1 MAEKK
6 VTYLCVVRLLLDSTT
21 VLEGLVGGRGV
32 FHTPATDLSSAFERS
47 DVFKHQRRSGVAA
60 APQSPKGGCLVT
72 PRRRLPSA
80 ADEEWYSPKRPSSTV
95 VESNSSLTTQR

>member
-21 VLEGLVGGRGV
+21 ALEGLFG
-32 FHTPATDLSSAFERS
+32 
-47 DVFKHQRRSGVAA
+47 
-60 APQSPKGGCLVT
+60 
-72 PRRRLPSA
+72 PSA
-80 ADEEWYSPKRPSSTV
+80 ADEEWYSPKRPASAV

>member
-21 VLEGLVGGRGV
+21 ALEGLFGEY
-32 FHTPATDLSSAFERS
+32 HSSSAALGKRCL
-47 DVFKHQRRSGVAA
+47 GVTKQ
-60 APQSPKGGCLVT
+60 PPHSPKGGCLVT
-72 PRRRLPSA
+72 PRHRLPSA
-80 ADEEWYSPKRPSSTV
+80 ADEEWYSPKRPSSAV